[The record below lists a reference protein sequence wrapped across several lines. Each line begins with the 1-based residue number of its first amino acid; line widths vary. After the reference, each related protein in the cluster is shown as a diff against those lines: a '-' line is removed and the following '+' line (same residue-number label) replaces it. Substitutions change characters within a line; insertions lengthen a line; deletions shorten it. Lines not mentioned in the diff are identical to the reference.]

1 MAGVAWISDKFE
13 ENRSSG
19 LSPLAIAVR
28 HAVMRAV
35 DGSGIMLSLMKPGEE
50 RIFFRRVVN
59 CMAKIQIGADARQ
72 RDCLVIDISDGG
84 VRLYVDFD
92 VPGEFVLIFPGDG
105 IIVQETTYRVIWRRD
120 HEVGCKFVSAIRRPR
135 FAMRDK

>member
-1 MAGVAWISDKFE
+1 
-13 ENRSSG
+13 
-19 LSPLAIAVR
+19 
-28 HAVMRAV
+28 
-35 DGSGIMLSLMKPGEE
+35 MLSLMKSGEQ
-50 RIFFRRVVN
+50 RIFFRRIVN
-59 CMAKIQIGADARQ
+59 RMAKIQIGADARQ
-72 RDCLVIDISDGG
+72 RDRLVIDISDGG

-92 VPGEFVLIFPGDG
+92 VPEEFVLTFPGDG